1 MSQKLQLKRNYN
13 IYNTKNDA
21 LEYIKQNYNI
31 FDDGEIVLFRYK
43 DDNNSL
49 KTIVSVIGVDNTNN
63 NKSYTIFESIHEVKF
78 ETSSGVKISNKEG
91 EKNFL
96 VNDKD
101 GYGLKVTSV
110 DADCT
115 VTTDRILVAGGPL
128 DSAALREILPT
139 DESGNAYIKSS
150 TDIQSLLLSLFTK
163 VEWPSPTVT
172 EGKINTTISE
182 PTFTL
187 S

>member
-78 ETSSGVKISNKEG
+78 ETTSGVKISNKEG

-96 VNDKD
+96 VIDSENN
-101 GYGLKVTSV
+101 GLKVIGM
-110 DADCT
+110 DADKVST
-115 VTTDRILVAGGPL
+115 QEITIVGTPLADLILSKRPEMDKISGNVQ
-128 DSAALREILPT
+128 EIL
-139 DESGNAYIKSS
+139 E
-150 TDIQSLLLSLFTK
+150 LLLSEELWPENIGIIEPK
-163 VEWPSPTVT
+163 INGSVSVPSP
-172 EGKINTTISE
+172 SSQ
-182 PTFTL
+182 L
-187 S
+187 SPVA